1 MVLARECVEGWKDV
15 HCSMVKQRRVL
26 EGALELGTRG
36 AAAERCWRA
45 RRVPEDPV
53 G

>member
-1 MVLARECVEGWKDV
+1 MTLAQECVEGWKDV

-26 EGALELGTRG
+26 EGVLELGTRG
-36 AAAERCWRA
+36 AAAKRRWRA
-45 RRVPEDPV
+45 RRVLEDPV